1 MVSDLALSW
10 YEAKQYCE
18 DVGAHLIVLDSEK
31 KNKGSFNE
39 FYVGASDLAV
49 EGKWEWIVPGASN
62 YFNFHET
69 QPNNYHIK
77 YPTFT
82 ADCADIHTDGTLFDD
97 YCGQKQAFICEI

>member
-1 MVSDLALSW
+1 MNTNYIHLCLTCFDFFDVYNCNFSD
-10 YEAKQYCE
+10 
-18 DVGAHLIVLDSEK
+18 
-31 KNKGSFNE
+31 KGSFNE